1 MLPLVALVGRPN
13 VGKSTIFNALTRT
26 RDALVHDQP
35 GVTRDRNY
43 GVCRLDED
51 NHFLV
56 VDTGGIAE
64 EEEGLAGATTRQAR
78 AAAAEADLILFV
90 VDARE
95 GTSAMDDEILAW
107 LRKLS
112 RPTLLLI
119 NKIDGTDE
127 DTVRSEFARYGFGE
141 MLTVSAAHRQG
152 LDDLL
157 DEVIQRLPEEG
168 SGEELDNDPN
178 RIRIAFVGR
187 PNVGKSTLVNRIL
200 GEERMIASD
209 VPGTTRDSIA
219 VDLERDG
226 REYRLIDTAG
236 LRRRSRVDEVVE
248 KFSVVKTMQSIE
260 QCQVAVLMLDAT
272 EGVTDQDATVLGAV
286 LDAGRALVIAINKWD
301 GLTEYQREQAET
313 MLSLKLG
320 FVPWAESVRISAKH
334 GSGLRELFCGASR
347 ARIGEQDLHHQRSEQ
362 GAGSGL
368 RDQPAA
374 DHPRPCLQAA
384 LRAPGRF
391 QPADLHRARHAPEG
405 AAGIVQA
412 LPGELLPQALQADR
426 HASELHLPRGYQL
439 RGQEECPHR
448 AAGQG
453 QAALDEARQGQ
464 VMQEKATAGPP
475 FSFVIVPASGRPALP
490 HVYRSRSWRTAA
502 TSAAMRQ
509 RAWHASAA
517 PRC

>member
-64 EEEGLAGATTRQAR
+64 DEEGLAGATARQAR
-78 AAAAEADLILFV
+78 AAAGEADLILFV

-95 GTSAMDDEILAW
+95 GTSALDDEILSW

-127 DTVRSEFARYGFGE
+127 DAVRSEFSRYGFSE

-157 DEVIQRLPEEG
+157 DEVVQRLPEEG
-168 SGEELDNDPN
+168 SGEELDNDPA

-200 GEERMIASD
+200 GEERMIASE

-226 REYRLIDTAG
+226 RQYRLIDTAG
-236 LRRRSRVDEVVE
+236 LRRKSRVDEVVE
-248 KFSVVKTMQSIE
+248 KFSVVKTLQAIE
-260 QCQVAVLMLDAT
+260 QCQVAVLMLDAS
-272 EGVTDQDATVLGAV
+272 EGVTDQDASVLGAV
-286 LDAGRALVIAINKWD
+286 LDAGRALVVAINKWD
-301 GLTEYQREQAET
+301 GLTDYQREQAEA
-313 MLSLKLG
+313 LVSRKLG
-320 FVPWAESVRISAKH
+320 FVPWAENVRISAKH
-334 GSGLRELFCGASR
+334 GSGLRELFR
-347 ARIGEQDLHHQRSEQ
+347 AIHQ
-362 GAGSGL
+362 A
-368 RDQPAA
+368 
-374 DHPRPCLQAA
+374 
-384 LRAPGRF
+384 
-391 QPADLHRARHAPEG
+391 
-405 AAGIVQA
+405 
-412 LPGELLPQALQADR
+412 
-426 HASELHLPRGYQL
+426 
-439 RGQEECPHR
+439 
-448 AAGQG
+448 
-453 QAALDEARQGQ
+453 
-464 VMQEKATAGPP
+464 
-475 FSFVIVPASGRPALP
+475 
-490 HVYRSRSWRTAA
+490 
-502 TSAAMRQ
+502 
-509 RAWHASAA
+509 HASATHEFSTSEVNKA
-517 PRC
+517 LEMAYESNPPPAIRGHVSKLRYVHPGGSNPPTFIVHGTRLKDLPESYKRYLENFFRKRFKLIGTPVQFIFREGTNPYEGKKNVLTERQIARKRRLMKHVKGK

>member
-56 VDTGGIAE
+56 VDTGGIAGE
-64 EEEGLAGATTRQAR
+64 DEGLAGATTRQAR

-95 GTSAMDDEILAW
+95 GTSALDDEILAW

-127 DTVRSEFARYGFGE
+127 DSVRSEFARYGFGE

-334 GSGLRELFCGASR
+334 GSGLRELFR
-347 ARIGEQDLHHQRSEQ
+347 
-362 GAGSGL
+362 
-368 RDQPAA
+368 
-374 DHPRPCLQAA
+374 
-384 LRAPGRF
+384 
-391 QPADLHRARHAPEG
+391 
-405 AAGIVQA
+405 
-412 LPGELLPQALQADR
+412 
-426 HASELHLPRGYQL
+426 ASEMVFGIWRDDTSPAGYRYSVMRGAPKAAFERYLAEGGPFIFCAVFREGSMEAEFMKEIYEIEQRNLNDKTMQDFCSAMWLNMAPANWSTTMGRIRDLL
-439 RGQEECPHR
+439 R
-448 AAGQG
+448 
-453 QAALDEARQGQ
+453 
-464 VMQEKATAGPP
+464 
-475 FSFVIVPASGRPALP
+475 
-490 HVYRSRSWRTAA
+490 
-502 TSAAMRQ
+502 
-509 RAWHASAA
+509 
-517 PRC
+517 